1 MLDIKEI
8 LNREFVMEGKKIPPK
23 QAEYLFKKFL
33 LSQGIYE
40 EFVEEF
46 ISYQQKGGNT
56 YLPKQ
61 VIKVSVKNLADYPF
75 YDITQRYD
83 TSFDW
88 SKTKRGRNF
97 WCDVHDKWK
106 SITHGGYW
114 SPTLTIEQ
122 H

>member
-1 MLDIKEI
+1 MLDIKGI
-8 LNREFVMEGKKIPPK
+8 LNREFVMEGKKISPK
-23 QAEYLFKKFL
+23 QAEYLFRKFL

-46 ISYQQKGGNT
+46 ISKKKKKGHT
-56 YLPKQ
+56 YLPKE
-61 VIKVSVKNLADYPF
+61 VIKVSVKKLADYPF

-97 WCDVHDKWK
+97 WCDIHYKWK
-106 SITHGGYW
+106 SITHGGYR
-114 SPTLTIEQ
+114 SLTIEQ